1 MSPLVSCFGHSG
13 MTSSSPHRPYLSR
26 INRPLELLLKVKHQG
41 HSNFR
46 PVTPNH
52 HRVIQRI
59 GVSRS
64 SDVFNSF
71 NATRKK
77 FGDEGS
83 IYDPARSFQLLSERV
98 FNSFNATRK
107 KFGDEG
113 SIYDP
118 ARSFQLLSERAL
130 SSINMSPGARS
141 MQESNVSISD
151 GTMNPRKKGVSGDV
165 AAASLIASSALIF
178 EAIQF
183 LGTTAVA
190 IFIHRA
196 LPETSSIEE
205 AIRLLSGSIQDMGAA
220 GYFAY
225 AGVQMLFQVFPV
237 ASAFAMT
244 MSAGVVFGSVKNGV
258 ALISVTSTISA
269 AISFLLA
276 RSVQGRFQGFKENS
290 SQLRAIDTALADA
303 GFFNSVL
310 LMCLMRSSPIIP
322 FSWANYLFGISR
334 VPFVPFV
341 LGTFLGTLPGIT
353 AFVSAGSLGKE
364 ALSGNASGFAVQA
377 GLVATI
383 LSVILIGRISDATLK
398 EMNIDLTEESSS

>member
-1 MSPLVSCFGHSG
+1 MLHRGTSKAFAFFKNLSMNFLLVFLLTMSPLVSCFGHSG

-64 SDVFNSF
+64 SD
-71 NATRKK
+71 
-77 FGDEGS
+77 
-83 IYDPARSFQLLSERV
+83 V